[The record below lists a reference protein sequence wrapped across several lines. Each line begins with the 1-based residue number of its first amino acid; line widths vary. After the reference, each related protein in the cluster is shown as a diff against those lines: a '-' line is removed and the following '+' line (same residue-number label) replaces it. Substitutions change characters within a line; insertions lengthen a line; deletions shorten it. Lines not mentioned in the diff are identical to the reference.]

1 MPASPTALSHDEW
14 IVVEEGVTARE
25 IEVAVLGHTTTP
37 RASVPGE
44 IVPGADFYDYDDKYA
59 DGAADLRVPAPLP
72 DEVAEEARRLACR
85 VFRAYR
91 AEGMARVDFL
101 YEEGGRGLLLNELNT
116 IPGFTPDLDVP
127 DALAGQRPPVP
138 GPHRRAG
145 RSGHRAPPTGPAPP
159 MSTSSSPSSST
170 VLLDRLAFPDCPRWH
185 DGRLWFS
192 DSHDGRVW
200 AMTQEG
206 QAEPAVAVE
215 GRPGGLG
222 WLPDGRL
229 LVVSMLGRALLR
241 LDEGGLVTVCDLS
254 RFSPHPWN
262 ELVVDPDG
270 RAYVGC
276 FGHDIEAG
284 DEPAGAPLVC
294 VEPDGEAWVVVD
306 RMLFPNGSV
315 VVDGPDGRTLIV
327 AETWG
332 QRLSA
337 YDLLPDGSAAR
348 PRVWADL
355 RPNVPDGLAVDAEGA
370 VWVADPV
377 LRGLMRVV
385 EGVGAVEWIPTGDHA
400 AYACTLGG
408 SDGRTL
414 YVCTSETSNPSRT
427 VRERSGRIE
436 AVRVDVPGVV

>member
-1 MPASPTALSHDEW
+1 MSPEASAT
-14 IVVEEGVTARE
+14 
-25 IEVAVLGHTTTP
+25 
-37 RASVPGE
+37 
-44 IVPGADFYDYDDKYA
+44 
-59 DGAADLRVPAPLP
+59 
-72 DEVAEEARRLACR
+72 
-85 VFRAYR
+85 
-91 AEGMARVDFL
+91 
-101 YEEGGRGLLLNELNT
+101 
-116 IPGFTPDLDVP
+116 
-127 DALAGQRPPVP
+127 
-138 GPHRRAG
+138 
-145 RSGHRAPPTGPAPP
+145 
-159 MSTSSSPSSST
+159 T

-200 AMTQEG
+200 AMTEEG
-206 QAEPAVAVE
+206 QAEPTVAVD

-229 LVVSMLGRALLR
+229 LVVSMTGRALLR
-241 LDEGGLVTVCDLS
+241 LDPGGLVQVCDLS
-254 RFSPHPWN
+254 QFSPHPWN
-262 ELVVDPDG
+262 ELVVDVDG
-270 RAYVGC
+270 RAYVGG

-315 VVDGPDGRTLIV
+315 VVDGPHGRTLIV

-337 YDLLPDGSAAR
+337 YDLLPDGSVAR

-377 LRGLMRVV
+377 LKGLIRVI
-385 EGVGAVEWIPTGDHA
+385 EGVGAVEWVPTGDHP
-400 AYACTLGG
+400 AYACALGG

-414 YVCTSETSNPSRT
+414 WVCTSETSNPART

-436 AVRVDVPGVV
+436 AVRVDVPAATHA

>member
-1 MPASPTALSHDEW
+1 MTAE
-14 IVVEEGVTARE
+14 
-25 IEVAVLGHTTTP
+25 
-37 RASVPGE
+37 
-44 IVPGADFYDYDDKYA
+44 
-59 DGAADLRVPAPLP
+59 
-72 DEVAEEARRLACR
+72 
-85 VFRAYR
+85 
-91 AEGMARVDFL
+91 
-101 YEEGGRGLLLNELNT
+101 
-116 IPGFTPDLDVP
+116 
-127 DALAGQRPPVP
+127 
-138 GPHRRAG
+138 
-145 RSGHRAPPTGPAPP
+145 RSAT
-159 MSTSSSPSSST
+159 T
-170 VLLDRLAFPDCPRWH
+170 VLLERLAFPDCPRWH

-200 AMTQEG
+200 AMAEEG
-206 QAEPAVAVE
+206 QAEPVVAVD

-229 LVVSMLGRALLR
+229 LVVSMKGRALLR
-241 LDEGGLVTVCDLS
+241 LDPGGLVTVCDLS

-262 ELVVDPDG
+262 ELVVDRDG
-270 RAYVGC
+270 RAYVGG

-306 RMLFPNGSV
+306 RLLFPNGSV
-315 VVDGPDGRTLIV
+315 VIDESDGRTLVV

-355 RPNVPDGLAVDAEGA
+355 RPNVPDGMTLDAEGA

-377 LRGLMRVV
+377 LNGLMRVI
-385 EGVGAVEWIPTGDHA
+385 EGVGTVQWIPTGDRGA
-400 AYACTLGG
+400 FACALGG

-414 YVCTSETSNPSRT
+414 YVCTSGTSNAART
-427 VRERSGRIE
+427 VRERTGRIE
-436 AVRVDVPGVV
+436 AVRVDIPAAWAS